1 MTLERIL
8 EPEVMDSQEEAT
20 DYDAMDHGEV
30 NRLFVAD
37 LLAGGDVNGD
47 VLDLGTGTAQIPIEF
62 CRQSPEG
69 RILAVDMAI
78 HMLDLARYNIEVAS
92 VIERVQL
99 AHVDAKDLPQSDGT
113 FDLVMSNSIIHHIP
127 EPQTCLAEAVR
138 VDP

>member
-30 NRLFVAD
+30 NRRFVAD
-37 LLAGGDVNGD
+37 LLAGGDVDGD

-99 AHVDAKDLPQSDGT
+99 AHVDAL
-113 FDLVMSNSIIHHIP
+113 FDASLRSCMVNK
-127 EPQTCLAEAVR
+127 
-138 VDP
+138 